1 MIECMAHRYPFS
13 VINPT
18 SYYGR
23 RVAVY
28 YNLHYC
34 VFSIKE
40 GGRNGCLL
48 THAGM
53 CEISDAT
60 FEVESAGRA
69 RAIRQGRKN
78 VHAYVVG
85 TLRALSWDIL
95 DNHVVHQLI
104 NQGYQIITYNLH
116 REHHQF
122 YYQDSVKYSPIIEA
136 KSVILNN
143 KVALARL

>member
-1 MIECMAHRYPFS
+1 MAHRYPFS

-18 SYYGR
+18 DYYGR

-28 YNLHYC
+28 YNLHYY

-40 GGRNGCLL
+40 GGRNGRLL
-48 THAGM
+48 THAAV
-53 CEISDAT
+53 CELSDAS
-60 FEVESAGRA
+60 FEVESSGRA

-85 TLRALSWDIL
+85 TLNSLSWDAL
-95 DNHVVHQLI
+95 DSDAVYQLI
-104 NQGYQIITYNLH
+104 NQGYEIVTYNLH
-116 REHHQF
+116 PEHHQF
-122 YYQDSVKYSPIIEA
+122 YYQESVKYSPIMEA

-143 KVALARL
+143 TVALARL